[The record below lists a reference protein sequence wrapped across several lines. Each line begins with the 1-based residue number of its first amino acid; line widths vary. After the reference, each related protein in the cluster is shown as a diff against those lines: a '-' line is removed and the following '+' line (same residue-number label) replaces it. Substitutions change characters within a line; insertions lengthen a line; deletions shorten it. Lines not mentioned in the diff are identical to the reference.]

1 MRSPPWFLLPLLA
14 APLLSSIALADEA
27 AQVEAGRA
35 VYLAACAT
43 CHGETG
49 RGDGP
54 MSAYLTL
61 PVPDLTA
68 IAARRGGDFPWLTI
82 VHIVDGRSGL
92 RGHGGPMPIFGA
104 VFQGD
109 TEAADAPDGSPVITS
124 ARVLAVVAW
133 LATIQK

>member
-1 MRSPPWFLLPLLA
+1 MRFVPLILFALLGLP
-14 APLLSSIALADEA
+14 ALADGS
-27 AQVEAGRA
+27 AQAEAGRA

-43 CHGETG
+43 CHGEAG

-61 PVPDLTA
+61 PVPDLTG
-68 IAARRGGDFPWLTI
+68 IAARRGGDFAWLSI

-109 TEAADAPDGSPVITS
+109 TAAADAPDGTPVITS